1 MKNGCYITDKGV
13 KYEVCNNQIM
23 VEHDNEYYGCL
34 YGKSSMAIYKG
45 NLEVLH
51 TGSRNINTPDELF
64 EVLSEMPEM
73 FENIDNPLS
82 DYQPPSEEAMV
93 NYGIDIS
100 KEMVEKYALEEFGR
114 LPQSRSEM
122 TRTMESKIIEET
134 RRFMSNGRKN
144 QNNI

>member
-1 MKNGCYITDKGV
+1 MN
-13 KYEVCNNQIM
+13 
-23 VEHDNEYYGCL
+23 
-34 YGKSSMAIYKG
+34 
-45 NLEVLH
+45 
-51 TGSRNINTPDELF
+51 
-64 EVLSEMPEM
+64 
-73 FENIDNPLS
+73 NIDNPLS

-100 KEMVEKYALEEFGR
+100 KEAVEKYALEKFGS